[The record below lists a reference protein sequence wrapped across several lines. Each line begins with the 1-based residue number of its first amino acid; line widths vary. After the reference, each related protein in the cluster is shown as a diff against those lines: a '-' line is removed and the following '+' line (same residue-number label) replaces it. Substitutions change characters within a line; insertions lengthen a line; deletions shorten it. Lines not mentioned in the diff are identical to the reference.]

1 MAKKVTTKKAKE
13 EVLEDILFSCRDSLR
28 GRAALT
34 DKRDM
39 LLTLVFLKFISERYH
54 DKRTEIEA
62 ENADEPEMLEILLNS
77 KHSYRGD
84 GIFMLTPNRLGTVE
98 THRT

>member
-1 MAKKVTTKKAKE
+1 MVKKTTHKKQKE
-13 EVLEDILFSCRDSLR
+13 EALEDILFSCRDSLR

-54 DKRTEIEA
+54 DRRAEIEMFR
-62 ENADEPEMLEILLNS
+62 ED
-77 KHSYRGD
+77 RG
-84 GIFMLTPNRLGTVE
+84 
-98 THRT
+98 

>member
-1 MAKKVTTKKAKE
+1 MAKKAAKQKE
-13 EVLEDILFSCRDSLR
+13 EILEDILFSCRDSLR

-54 DKRTEIEA
+54 DKRAQILA
-62 ENADEPEMLEILLNS
+62 DNADDPEFAEIMAKKRSAYGQDGVFMLE
-77 KHSYRGD
+77 D
-84 GIFMLTPNRLGTVE
+84 ATDW
-98 THRT
+98 

>member
-1 MAKKVTTKKAKE
+1 MAKKTAKQRE

-39 LLTLVFLKFISERYH
+39 LLTLVFLKFIPERYH
-54 DKRTEIEA
+54 DKRNKILA
-62 ENADEPEMLEILLNS
+62 QNADDPEFAQIMANKKS
-77 KHSYRGD
+77 VYGQD
-84 GIFMLTPNRLGTVE
+84 GVFMLDV
-98 THRT
+98 

>member
-1 MAKKVTTKKAKE
+1 MAKRTAKQRE

-39 LLTLVFLKFISERYH
+39 LLTLVFLKFISKRYH
-54 DKRTEIEA
+54 DKRNKILDELA
-62 ENADEPEMLEILLNS
+62 EDPEFAQIMATKKS
-77 KHSYRGD
+77 AYGQD
-84 GIFMLTPNRLGTVE
+84 GVFMLDV
-98 THRT
+98 